1 MFSINYSHP
10 NILKNVK
17 IDILS
22 KPFIVTLLLQLQKIK
37 HTTYCRFIFI
47 QKVTVS
53 RHKYKSENSTIR
65 TIECGGQ
72 QVRVIYKTFLAG

>member
-1 MFSINYSHP
+1 MFSINYFYP
-10 NILKNVK
+10 NMSKRVL

-22 KPFIVTLLLQLQKIK
+22 KPFITTLLFQLQKIK
-37 HTTYCRFIFI
+37 HTTHCRFIFI

>member
-1 MFSINYSHP
+1 MEKDFDFYKH
-10 NILKNVK
+10 NICITHTPFFTVLP
-17 IDILS
+17 
-22 KPFIVTLLLQLQKIK
+22 KPQFKKIK

-72 QVRVIYKTFLAG
+72 QVKVNI

>member
-1 MFSINYSHP
+1 MLSINYSHP
-10 NILKNVK
+10 NMLK
-17 IDILS
+17 DITGTLS
-22 KPFIVTLLLQLQKIK
+22 KPFIATLLLQLQKIK

-53 RHKYKSENSTIR
+53 RHKYKSEISTIR